1 LPATALR
8 LSERIDE
15 ARSNEQFLVLR
26 PRRICT
32 RALRSPVAALLKCLS
47 SNASA
52 SWCCTL
58 LSDLL
63 AADTTS
69 ALRWPNAS
77 SRCAIMH
84 GVPRFP
90 IATTELRSLGSGFP
104 ALPVCQ
110 KGQFLCHCRSNR
122 DSDYLC
128 NHQCRAQELLRVE
141 VLVLTWIRRYSI
153 VSFPQRNLSS
163 RSAWPHSSRN
173 SALPANHDM
182 RRTDAHGCCVLHAFP
197 SSAMRMSL
205 KHEST
210 LLRG

>member
-1 LPATALR
+1 M
-8 LSERIDE
+8 
-15 ARSNEQFLVLR
+15 
-26 PRRICT
+26 
-32 RALRSPVAALLKCLS
+32 KCLS

-182 RRTDAHGCCVLHAFP
+182 RYEKDRRSWVLCSSRLSFFCDENVAEARVYTTSRITYCTSIAIVHLPKSVHA
-197 SSAMRMSL
+197 SL
-205 KHEST
+205 LEIP
-210 LLRG
+210 LVP